1 MNLKRRALSLLRNSE
16 HYRAAAFCAGL
27 RAIGFEVVTE
37 LLDPTP
43 ADVVLSW
50 NRSGGYNETAQ
61 RFERAGARVLVA
73 ENGYFGKTWRGEKWF
88 ALSLGHHVG
97 AGEWFPAG
105 RERWDALQVPLA
117 PWREGGSDVLVLEQ
131 RGIGE
136 PGIAS
141 PPGWAERA
149 AQLTGGRI
157 RRHPG
162 ANTPAVSLEAD
173 LVGVREVITWHSA
186 GALAALM
193 AGVPVFYDFNRWIGA
208 TAAVPLRLRGYVPP
222 LRDDASRLAM
232 FRSLAWAQW
241 RLEEIERGDAFAH
254 LLETPHA

>member
-1 MNLKRRALSLLRNSE
+1 MSKRALSLLRNSE
-16 HYRAAAFCAGL
+16 HYRSAAFRSGL
-27 RAIGFEVVTE
+27 EAVGFEVVPE
-37 LLDPTP
+37 LRNPTP
-43 ADVVLSW
+43 ADLLLTW
-50 NRSGGYNETAQ
+50 NRSGGNNEIACH
-61 RFERAGARVLVA
+61 FESAGASVIVA
-73 ENGYFGKTWRGEKWF
+73 ENGYLGKTWRGEKWF

-97 AGEWFPAG
+97 AGEWRPAG
-105 RERWDALQVPLA
+105 PERWDALQVPLA
-117 PWREGGSDVLVLEQ
+117 PWREDGTDVLVLEQ

-141 PPGWAERA
+141 PPGWAEHA
-149 AQLTGGRI
+149 ARLTGGRI

-162 ANTPAVSLEAD
+162 ATAPAISLEDD

-193 AGVPVFYDFNRWIGA
+193 AGVPVYYDFPQWIGRS
-208 TAAVPLRLRGYVPP
+208 AAVPLFQRCQTPP
-222 LRDDASRLAM
+222 LRDDAARLAM

-254 LLETPHA
+254 LLEMPYA